1 MISVVIP
8 VYNEEENIPALY
20 SRITTA
26 AEQWGDDYEV
36 VIVDD
41 GSLDLSLQQLAMIH
55 QRDPRWKV
63 LSFSRNF
70 GHQAAVSAGLFYC
83 HGDVVAIMDADLQD
97 PPEELRRFLEKWR
110 EGYHVVYAIRTRRK
124 EGLLKRACYKLFYYV
139 LRRLAS
145 IDIPVDAGDFCVMP
159 ATHVQSGA
167 WILRR
172 PCPLSTSTHNVAMS
186 AA

>member
-1 MISVVIP
+1 VQSSDNGAEAEVIRERGCSSWLSHNNQLAVEIMISIVIP
-8 VYNEEENIPALY
+8 VYNEEKNIPELY

-26 AEQWGDDYEV
+26 AAQWGDDYEV

-41 GSLDLSLQQLAMIH
+41 GSLDLSLQKLAMIH

-97 PPEELRRFLEKWR
+97 PPEELPRFLEVAR
-110 EGYHVVYAIRTRRK
+110 GYHVVYAIRTQRNEAAQAGVLQAFIACCAGSPR
-124 EGLLKRACYKLFYYV
+124 LKFLWMRA
-139 LRRLAS
+139 
-145 IDIPVDAGDFCVMP
+145 
-159 ATHVQSGA
+159 
-167 WILRR
+167 
-172 PCPLSTSTHNVAMS
+172 TSV
-186 AA
+186 